1 MKNDSQ
7 IDNNPNPYIISNRLN
22 LFLDNY
28 VFQNYFETK
37 KSSKVSH
44 IILSNKYAKT
54 LEALLNIVNTIYILI
69 LHKITSI
76 IKILK

>member
-1 MKNDSQ
+1 MIIINLKSYSQ

-28 VFQNYFETK
+28 MFQNYFETK

-44 IILSNKYAKT
+44 II
-54 LEALLNIVNTIYILI
+54 
-69 LHKITSI
+69 
-76 IKILK
+76 